1 MCPCVC
7 LCVSVYGQKN
17 CPSPC
22 CPAVCPL
29 QGFYGHVSVRG
40 QQQPAKVPPLLS
52 KPSRVYPTTPT
63 PFPPPSLLLL
73 RALLHCGPCRPALIT
88 NVLMA
93 CAILC
98 PMLLLLSM
106 PPLQAVVGYSKT
118 LSTFL
123 DLGSYVKHSI
133 WIIKRLRLKS
143 SYPNSRLVYTHPEHP
158 PPPLLGQAI
167 HRDTHKYP
175 YNLLPAQFDN
185 CNLTNY
191 ATKELHDLHT

>member
-17 CPSPC
+17 CPSP
-22 CPAVCPL
+22 
-29 QGFYGHVSVRG
+29 
-40 QQQPAKVPPLLS
+40 LLS
-52 KPSRVYPTTPT
+52 CCLSTSRLLWTCQRARAATTRKGAT
-63 PFPPPSLLLL
+63 AAVQAIACLSYYTHSLHPSLLLL

-143 SYPNSRLVYTHPEHP
+143 SYPNPRLVYTHPEHP
-158 PPPLLGQAI
+158 PPPLLGQAV